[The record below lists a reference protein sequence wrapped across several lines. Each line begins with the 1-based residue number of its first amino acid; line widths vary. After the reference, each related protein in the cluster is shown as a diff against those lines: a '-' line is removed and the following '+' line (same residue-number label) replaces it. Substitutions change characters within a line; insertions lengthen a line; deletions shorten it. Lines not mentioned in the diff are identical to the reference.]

1 VTEPAVRLVGLEKR
15 FGDLVAV
22 HSLDLEVPRGTF
34 FSIIGPSGCGKTTT
48 LRMIAGL
55 ETPTAGRVEVA
66 GRDLSRIPAYRRP
79 VNTVFQSYALFPHL
93 DVYENIAFGLREDR
107 RPRNEIRERV
117 REMVSLVRLGG
128 RERSR
133 PRQLSG
139 GQQQR
144 VALARALVKHPEV
157 LLLDEPLGS
166 LDLKLRR
173 QLQEELKEV
182 QRRVG
187 ITFVYVTHDQEEA
200 FSMSD
205 GVAVM
210 NRGLLEQVGQPEVVY
225 RRPATMFVAEFVGLS
240 NRFAGRIVGQS
251 GAGLY
256 EVEFDAGSRVR
267 AVGPDRLSDG
277 QAVSVI
283 VRPEELRIAGP
294 SGPDSDSSD
303 ALRAIVSSI
312 SYLGPSRQLRLEAE
326 TFGEL
331 VAVVQGA
338 SRGAGEGDRVTVA
351 WSPDAAWIV
360 PDGPA

>member
-1 VTEPAVRLVGLEKR
+1 
-15 FGDLVAV
+15 
-22 HSLDLEVPRGTF
+22 
-34 FSIIGPSGCGKTTT
+34 
-48 LRMIAGL
+48 
-55 ETPTAGRVEVA
+55 
-66 GRDLSRIPAYRRP
+66 
-79 VNTVFQSYALFPHL
+79 
-93 DVYENIAFGLREDR
+93 
-107 RPRNEIRERV
+107 
-117 REMVSLVRLGG
+117 
-128 RERSR
+128 
-133 PRQLSG
+133 
-139 GQQQR
+139 
-144 VALARALVKHPEV
+144 
-157 LLLDEPLGS
+157 
-166 LDLKLRR
+166 
-173 QLQEELKEV
+173 
-182 QRRVG
+182 
-187 ITFVYVTHDQEEA
+187 
-200 FSMSD
+200 
-205 GVAVM
+205 
-210 NRGLLEQVGQPEVVY
+210 
-225 RRPATMFVAEFVGLS
+225 MFVAEFVGLS

-294 SGPDSDSSD
+294 SGPDSGSSD

-338 SRGAGEGDRVTVA
+338 SRAAGEGDRVTVA